1 MPYSNCITWIIIFIF
16 RSRVVFNNIFI
27 FRKSICTTDLVE
39 NEYKIILCSDKTAAV
54 YLILSIICFAT
65 SILVFVQMSMFI
77 SKTRSA
83 KAVYDRELKSILSNY
98 HSFIQKVDSF
108 FDLSDYKLVSIDTFT
123 DMLEIRD
130 TINQPISLKVGDNIK
145 SN

>member
-1 MPYSNCITWIIIFIF
+1 
-16 RSRVVFNNIFI
+16 
-27 FRKSICTTDLVE
+27 
-39 NEYKIILCSDKTAAV
+39 
-54 YLILSIICFAT
+54 
-65 SILVFVQMSMFI
+65 MSMFI